1 MKSHK
6 IPLKHSL
13 ISLLGALLLTAC
25 SEPTPFKKV
34 VGSTM
39 GTTYTLMV
47 QIENQNIDDI
57 YNAIEAELADINTLM
72 STYIKD
78 SEINRFN
85 QLTTKECFPFSD
97 KTWQV
102 IQAAKKVYHETD
114 GAFDITLGPLISR
127 WGFSA
132 EEYEEKVPNEQEIM
146 SLTAMIG
153 FEKLQLDAEK
163 QCIVKTI
170 PSMTINLS
178 AIAKGFA
185 VDQLASIL
193 DRFDVKNYYVDI
205 GGEVK
210 AKGLKNYNK
219 HWKIAVEKPNAIGQR
234 SSSIVLNLFNTS
246 VATSGNYR
254 NYFEV
259 DGKRFSHT
267 INPKTG
273 YPVTHNMT
281 SVSVIHKS
289 NMMADAYATAINV
302 MGMEQAYEFAKKR
315 QLPIYTIHQKDNQ
328 PIIKRNK
335 LFEHYISQ

>member
-1 MKSHK
+1 
-6 IPLKHSL
+6 
-13 ISLLGALLLTAC
+13 
-25 SEPTPFKKV
+25 
-34 VGSTM
+34 M
-39 GTTYTLMV
+39 GTTYTLVV
-47 QIENQNIDDI
+47 QIDKQNIGDI
-57 YNAIEAELADINTLM
+57 YNAVEAELADINDLM

-85 QLTTKECFPFSD
+85 KLTTNECFSFSD

-102 IQAAKKVYHETD
+102 IQAAKKVYQETD

-132 EEYEEKVPNEQEIM
+132 EEYEQKIPNEQEVM
-146 SLTAMIG
+146 SLMAQVG
-153 FEKLQLDAEK
+153 FEKLKLDAEK
-163 QCIVKTI
+163 KCIVKTI

-193 DRFDVKNYYVDI
+193 DKFDVKNYYVDI
-205 GGEVK
+205 GGEIK

-219 HWKIAVEKPNAIGQR
+219 NWKIAVEKPAATLEQR
-234 SSSIVLNLFNTS
+234 SSSIVVNLFNTS
-246 VATSGNYR
+246 IATSGDYR

-267 INPKTG
+267 INPETG
-273 YPVTHNMT
+273 YPITHNMT

-302 MGMEQAYEFAKKR
+302 MGVDNAYEFAKKI
-315 QLPIYTIHQKDNQ
+315 QLPIYTIHQKDSQ
-328 PIIKRNK
+328 PITKRNK
-335 LFEHYISQ
+335 LFERYISQ